1 MKWKKIA
8 SLLLITALFLSF
20 LGCGERAQPESTAPD
35 DSALIQMRQYQSS
48 MEAFQSDC
56 TQQIHAFTASL
67 QSGDTEAGNAAA
79 DTLTTRLAGFEKI
92 PVPSGCQEIQPF
104 FAKAKKKMDT
114 IYALMIQILGDGQ
127 YTNDDMANL
136 TALKTAAG
144 VFAES
149 YQFGLGLLEQ
159 ALDR

>member
-35 DSALIQMRQYQSS
+35 DSALLQMRQYQSS

-79 DTLTTRLAGFEKI
+79 DTLTTRLAGFEKNPGSKRLPGNSALLCKGKEENGYDI
-92 PVPSGCQEIQPF
+92 CSDDPDFGGW
-104 FAKAKKKMDT
+104 A
-114 IYALMIQILGDGQ
+114 IYQ
-127 YTNDDMANL
+127 
-136 TALKTAAG
+136 
-144 VFAES
+144 
-149 YQFGLGLLEQ
+149 
-159 ALDR
+159 R

>member
-20 LGCGERAQPESTAPD
+20 LG
-35 DSALIQMRQYQSS
+35 
-48 MEAFQSDC
+48 
-56 TQQIHAFTASL
+56 
-67 QSGDTEAGNAAA
+67 
-79 DTLTTRLAGFEKI
+79 
-92 PVPSGCQEIQPF
+92 GCQEIQPF